1 MFNEFTTINRLNVDP
16 VARDLTNLH
25 LQVSD
30 LNPDWGQRQQ
40 LPFRHLAAKP
50 DGLVGHDAVLGQVHQ
65 DLDGLVVV
73 DDPPASHHVT
83 QAVHGVG
90 SSEWVRLSRIAT
102 KSHRFNFK

>member
-40 LPFRHLAAKP
+40 LPFGHLAAKP

-73 DDPPASHHVT
+73 DDPLSSDHVAQTVHSVSPTERIGAS
-83 QAVHGVG
+83 
-90 SSEWVRLSRIAT
+90 WIAE
-102 KSHRFNFK
+102 KK